1 MTNINFPAVRQAVYA
16 LVVGVLGAAVAL
28 GWLSPDH
35 ETAIIE
41 AVSSGLAAVALL
53 LAAANVNTGSKPTP
67 APEAPDDSLPVYDG
81 PTSAPEYVG
90 RHRLES

>member
-1 MTNINFPAVRQAVYA
+1 MNINFPAVRQAIYA
-16 LVVGVLGAAVAL
+16 LVVGILGAAVAL

-53 LAAANVNTGSKPTP
+53 LAAANVNTNTP
-67 APEAPDDSLPVYDG
+67 GAGDGLPVYDG
-81 PTSAPEYVG
+81 PTSAPATDYVG